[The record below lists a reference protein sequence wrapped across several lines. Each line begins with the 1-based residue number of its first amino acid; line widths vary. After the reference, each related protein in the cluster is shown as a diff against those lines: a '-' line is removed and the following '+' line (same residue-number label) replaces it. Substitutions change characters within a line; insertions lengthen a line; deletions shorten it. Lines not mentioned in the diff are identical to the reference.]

1 MAPDRSSRRLLSVVL
16 LVLGLPLLV
25 PPSADAQDRSVPRFG
40 PLVNPDTVTAGPFDL
55 GRIWS
60 FAQPPLNYFTEE
72 YDVQANERGLRHA
85 RLSTV
90 RLPNCSGSLVSPQG
104 LVLTADRCVRRVLPA
119 GGDDSLRTSSF
130 YAETLAE
137 ERALPELYAE
147 QVVAVET
154 VTQAVDSAAAAADGR
169 SERDG
174 AEVIEQRRQA
184 EAAPNQRVEVVQEAG
199 GTRYVAYT
207 YRRYDDVRLAFVPDP
222 AVTSSGAL
230 GMPLTY
236 PQHAW
241 DVAVL
246 RIYQDDQPLE
256 TPQHFGVREQGVR
269 PGDAVFAVG
278 HPPSTRRAES
288 HEQLAVRRDVVLPA
302 RHSVLTAATARVRQ
316 YVDTTRSASAKW
328 SDRLAATERD
338 LRQVRAQHEGLDN
351 NYVMARLQ
359 SRDRELRRALA
370 EDPRMAS
377 DGGSI
382 LDRVATLQK
391 EKRALASDYRAFSF
405 LMHPTH
411 SSATLRR
418 ALFAYRVRVGDTT
431 ATASRPSMPDVR
443 EQPTALDAAA
453 LSDHLRHLRTHFAAD
468 STLLRALPDPTLAAS
483 LVRNS
488 LFSDPDPAQSRLQQG
503 ELPETDPAFEVV
515 SAFYDRYTRFR
526 RTWADLE
533 AQERSLTDSLARV
546 RHQAAEWPVAVPEE
560 RALRIADG
568 RVQGYPYNGTFAPPF
583 TTFYGLYERHHALRT
598 AGSTSPLPRAWR
610 GSGTTMGRSTPL
622 TTVASTDLGRGAHGG
637 PLLNTSL
644 QLVGVVFDGNV
655 QSATGQYLFLP
666 DRMRTVAVDVRGAL
680 EGLSSVYG
688 ADRIVQEMTGGP
700 PSQ

>member
-1 MAPDRSSRRLLSVVL
+1 MALARPSRRLLGVLL

-25 PPSADAQDRSVPRFG
+25 PQSADAQDRSVPRFG

-60 FAQPPLNYFTEE
+60 FAQPPLNYFTEQ

-90 RLPNCSGSLVSPQG
+90 RLPGCSGSLVSSQG

-119 GGDDSLRTSSF
+119 GGDDSLQTTSF
-130 YAETLAE
+130 YAETLSG

-169 SERDG
+169 SESDG
-174 AEVIEQRRQA
+174 AEAIEQRRQA
-184 EAAPNQRVEVVQEAG
+184 GADANHRVEVVREAG

-222 AVTSSGAL
+222 SVTGSGAL
-230 GMPLTY
+230 GARLTY

-241 DVAVL
+241 DIAVL

-256 TPQHFGVREQGVR
+256 TPQHFEVREQGVR
-269 PGDAVFAVG
+269 PGDAVFAVA
-278 HPPSTRRAES
+278 HPPSTQRAES

-302 RHSVLTAATARVRQ
+302 RRSVLTAATARIRQ
-316 YVDTTRSASAKW
+316 YADTTRSASAEW
-328 SDRLAATERD
+328 ADRLTAAEAS
-338 LRQVRAQHEGLDN
+338 LRRVRAQHEGLDN
-351 NYVMARLQ
+351 NYLMARLQ
-359 SRDRELRRALA
+359 SRDRELQRALA
-370 EDPRMAS
+370 ETPDLAGDR
-377 DGGSI
+377 GSVF
-382 LDRVATLQK
+382 DRLATLQE
-391 EKRALASDYRAFSF
+391 EKRALASDYQAFSF
-405 LMHPTH
+405 LMHPAH

-418 ALFAYRVRVGDTT
+418 ALFAYRVREGDTT
-431 ATASRPSMPDVR
+431 SMASLTSMPDVQ

-453 LSDHLRHLRTHFAAD
+453 LADHLRHLRTHFQGD
-468 STLLRALPDPTLAAS
+468 STLFRALPDPTLAAS

-488 LFSDPDPAQSRLQQG
+488 LFSDPDEAQARIQQG
-503 ELPETDPAFEVV
+503 SLPESDPAFAVV

-526 RTWADLE
+526 RAWTDLE
-533 AQERSLTDSLARV
+533 ARERRLTDALART
-546 RHQAAEWPVAVPEE
+546 RHRAAELPIALPEE

-598 AGSTSPLPRAWR
+598 AGGTAPLPQAWR
-610 GSGTTMGRSTPL
+610 TSGTPVDRSTPL
-622 TTVASTDLGRGAHGG
+622 TTVASTDLGRGTHGG

-655 QSATGQYLFLP
+655 QSAAGQYLFLP
-666 DRMRTVAVDVRGAL
+666 NRMRTVAVDVRGVL
-680 EGLSSVYG
+680 EGLSPVYG
-688 ADRIVQEMTGGP
+688 ADRLVQEMTGGA